1 MNNLTISDAEKIS
14 LLRDATIALS
24 VSQAQFINQQLIQ
37 DMKRFKLNL
46 LVMKINRGFETLGY
60 KDFKSYILAELTLS
74 YDAVIKQMI
83 AANVAIKL
91 FGPDKVG
98 LYSDSS
104 MITLHSLSFELQI
117 KVIIALKAKF
127 NKHIEEDLSHK
138 ELTKKNVYEAL
149 KTINKKALK
158 HAHDSLTIEYKDD
171 GFSEYAYDLSDE
183 VFQILDEEEFKAKHG
198 FSRWDART
206 LTLLSSDK
214 LIGCDPDE
222 LSEMLTLEWTMRE
235 MLNHIHM
242 FYPDSYAYAKSVAI
256 HSGHNGLVDFLA
268 GLYKS
273 NDETDHEPDDIEA
286 EEDEEYEE
294 DDEFENSKILD
305 CVFFCDAPDD
315 LTKSQFRKM
324 RKQMRKKLFRQI
336 DQQYSSKNPKAAVL
350 LVLAKELCADEL
362 AVASAY
368 FSELSNIA
376 KHEYDSEINVQ
387 DKYLNEHRADLDD
400 EDDDDDDFLEDE
412 DDLSE

>member
-1 MNNLTISDAEKIS
+1 MNHSTLSDAEKIS
-14 LLRDATIALS
+14 LLRDSTIALS
-24 VSQAQFINQQLIQ
+24 VSQAQFITQQLIQ

-60 KDFKSYILAELTLS
+60 KDFKSYVLAELTLS

-83 AANVAIKL
+83 AANAAIKL

-158 HAHDSLTIEYKDD
+158 HAHDSLTIEYQDD

-183 VFQILDEEEFKAKHG
+183 VFQFLDEEEFKAKHG

-214 LIGCDPDE
+214 LSGWDPDE

-242 FYPDSYAYAKSVAI
+242 FYPDSYAYAKSVAG
-256 HSGHNGLVDFLA
+256 HSGHNGLVGFLA
-268 GLYKS
+268 GLYKP
-273 NDETDHEPDDIEA
+273 NDETDHEPDDI
-286 EEDEEYEE
+286 DTEE
-294 DDEFENSKILD
+294 DDDDFEHSKILD

-315 LTKSQFRKM
+315 STKLQFRNM
-324 RKQMRKKLFRQI
+324 RKQMRKELFRQI
-336 DQQYSSKNPKAAVL
+336 NQQYSSKNPKAAVL

-376 KHEYDSEINVQ
+376 KHEYGSETNVQ
-387 DKYLNEHRADLDD
+387 GKYLNEHRADLDD
-400 EDDDDDDFLEDE
+400 EDDDDDFDDE
-412 DDLSE
+412 EEDLS